1 LFADG
6 ELSYDEVG
14 AGTAVGCDCG
24 RGCGGSGDG
33 SGAQTVGGVAI
44 GTLEVVAKP
53 FQRDNG
59 QTHASVAVED
69 VGTQQKIVIS
79 WQPAMLLTETWA
91 WMPLDMH
98 HW

>member
-1 LFADG
+1 MTGWVQAWL
-6 ELSYDEVG
+6 LV
-14 AGTAVGCDCG
+14 V
-24 RGCGGSGDG
+24 
-33 SGAQTVGGVAI
+33 TVV
-44 GTLEVVAKP
+44 VVAVVVVMVQVHRRLAVSLLVRWQWWP
-53 FQRDNG
+53 SHVNNDNG
-59 QTHASVAVED
+59 QTQASAAVED